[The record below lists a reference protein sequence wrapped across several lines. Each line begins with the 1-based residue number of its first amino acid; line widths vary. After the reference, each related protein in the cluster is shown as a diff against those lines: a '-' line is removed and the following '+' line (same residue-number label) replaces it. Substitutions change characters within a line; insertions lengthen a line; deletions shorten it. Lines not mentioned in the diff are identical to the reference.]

1 MKKTFTLFLLCALS
15 VVTVSAQR
23 LLTEDFNYSLG
34 QLTSAAGGANVSAGK
49 WATNT
54 GTAKYLQVVAG
65 SLVYP
70 GYITNPLPNS
80 GHILLDSTKG
90 SAEDAYTSFDTVKTG
105 TVYASFLLNVNLIE
119 AVIAHDSTIGDFF
132 AALLPGTSTSN
143 YTARL
148 YIRKGT
154 ADATFNLGIAA
165 QSYKNTPISWIGTDY
180 ATNTTH
186 LVTIA
191 YETIDG
197 PLNDVA
203 KLWVNAPNTPTEP
216 AAQASSIYASGS
228 ESASGLARFAVR
240 QNLEQGIKGGTP
252 RAQIDAI
259 KISTSWADG
268 TLPLQLKSFS
278 VINNNGYAGL
288 SWQTCN
294 EINVKEYEIQK
305 SADARDFTAIA
316 TVAAKN
322 ANCNTD
328 YSYNDAK
335 ALSGTAYYR
344 IRMVDNDG
352 ASIYSGVVAVNGK
365 VPVTLSAFPNP
376 VINSLVM
383 MHPKTAAGAT
393 IKVISLDGRMVS
405 ITTVQKDAVQTSID
419 VSKLAKGNYIAVF
432 TNGTEKQ
439 SLKFVKQ

>member
-1 MKKTFTLFLLCALS
+1 MKKTFTLFLLFALGA
-15 VVTVSAQR
+15 VTVSAQR

-34 QLTSAAGGANVSAGK
+34 QLTSAAGGANVSGGV
-49 WATNT
+49 WVTNT
-54 GTAKYLQVVAG
+54 GNAKYLQVLAG
-65 SLVYP
+65 SLTYP
-70 GYITNPLPNS
+70 GYVTNPLPNS
-80 GHILLDSTKG
+80 GYILLDSTKG
-90 SAEDAYTSFDTVKTG
+90 SAEDAYTAFTAVTGG

-119 AVIAHDSTIGDFF
+119 AVIAHDSAIGDFF
-132 AALLPGTSTSN
+132 AGFLPLNPSN
-143 YTARL
+143 YTARV
-148 YIRKGT
+148 YIRKGA

-165 QSYKNTPISWIGTDY
+165 QSYKNTPISWISTDY
-180 ATNTTH
+180 AINTTH
-186 LVTIA
+186 LVTIG

-203 KLWVNAPNTPTEP
+203 KLWVDAPNTPTEP
-216 AAQASSIYASGS
+216 AAQASSVYASGA
-228 ESASGLARFAVR
+228 ENSGGMLRFAIR

-259 KISTSWADG
+259 KVSTSWADG

-294 EINVKEYEIQK
+294 EINVKKFEIQK
-305 SADARDFTAIA
+305 SVDARSFTAIA
-316 TVAAKN
+316 DVAAKN
-322 ANCNTD
+322 ANCATT
-328 YSYNDAK
+328 YSYNDVK

-352 ASIYSGVVAVNGK
+352 ASTYSGVVSIDGK
-365 VPVTLSAFPNP
+365 VPVSLSAFPNP
-376 VINSLVM
+376 VTNSLVM
-383 MHPKTAAGAT
+383 MHPKTTAGAT
-393 IKVISLDGRMVS
+393 IQIISLNGKMVS
-405 ITTVQKDAVQTSID
+405 ITTVQQDAVQTSID